1 MESRILKSK
10 YSLPEK
16 LSSDAKDLIK
26 KLIVAQPERRMTISQ
41 IKKHSFFSKINWKQV
56 AEGVLEMPK
65 PILKDIKPRMN
76 LSFMSES
83 DNEDDQYSKSS
94 EGEEGQNEYQ
104 LRMQD
109 KEEEKF

>member
-1 MESRILKSK
+1 
-10 YSLPEK
+10 
-16 LSSDAKDLIK
+16 
-26 KLIVAQPERRMTISQ
+26 
-41 IKKHSFFSKINWKQV
+41 
-56 AEGVLEMPK
+56 MPK

-109 KEEEKF
+109 KEEEKFQYQDYVYEDATTSPLTKSPKNMDLSADMQDQMSNNPINMMDVPNFSFIRPMENNIVLRR